1 MIKVSAWSNFSSL
14 LVFIKKFSLAELVL
28 KRHNAF
34 PLIKTLF
41 RIKRVEYEK
50 CMTNSSSLH
59 NLGANRPDTG
69 GELSRDWGLI
79 VRG

>member
-1 MIKVSAWSNFSSL
+1 MIKVSARNNFSSL
-14 LVFIKKFSLAELVL
+14 LVFIKKFSLAELSL
-28 KRHNAF
+28 KRRNAF

-41 RIKRVEYEK
+41 RIKRVADEK
-50 CMTNSSSLH
+50 CMTNSSLH

-69 GELSRDWGLI
+69 GELSRDWGRI